1 MRDVA
6 GRVVMISGANRGIG
20 EAIAAALHAD
30 GWTLSLGARN
40 VESLAAS
47 AARYRTDLPAGSGS
61 HRGAE
66 RRGAGTGDAGASA
79 AGRSGDGAGAP
90 VTLHRYD
97 ATDLDAA
104 ERWTAETMAAH
115 GRIDCLV
122 NNAGVAYTDAL
133 EELSEA
139 VLDEMWEVN
148 AKGPFRML
156 RATLDQ
162 LRRSGE
168 GRIVNVISMSGKR
181 VRGTFAPGYA
191 MSKHAAM
198 ALHHSVRHSTFA
210 DGIRCTAVCPGY
222 VRTDM
227 TSDFGV
233 DPAIMIDAGDLAQCL
248 ATILRLPNTASVAE
262 LLVSTEPETIA

>member
-1 MRDVA
+1 MRDITGCVA
-6 GRVVMISGANRGIG
+6 MISGANRGIG

-30 GWTLSLGARN
+30 GWALSLGAR
-40 VESLAAS
+40 EPASLEAS
-47 AARYRTDLPAGSGS
+47 AAEYRTDAGGGPAVS
-61 HRGAE
+61 
-66 RRGAGTGDAGASA
+66 
-79 AGRSGDGAGAP
+79 
-90 VTLHRYD
+90 LHRYD
-97 ATDLDAA
+97 ATDPEAA
-104 ERWTAETMAAH
+104 ERWTAETIAAH

-122 NNAGVAYTDAL
+122 NNAGVAYPDPFEDLTEDT
-133 EELSEA
+133 
-139 VLDEMWEVN
+139 LDEMWEVN
-148 AKGPFRML
+148 AKGPFLML
-156 RATLDQ
+156 RATLDH

-198 ALHHSVRHSTFA
+198 ALHHSVRHLTFP

-222 VRTDM
+222 VQTDM

-233 DPAIMIDAGDLAQCL
+233 DPSIMIQADDLAQAL

-262 LLVSTEPETIA
+262 LLVTTEPETIA